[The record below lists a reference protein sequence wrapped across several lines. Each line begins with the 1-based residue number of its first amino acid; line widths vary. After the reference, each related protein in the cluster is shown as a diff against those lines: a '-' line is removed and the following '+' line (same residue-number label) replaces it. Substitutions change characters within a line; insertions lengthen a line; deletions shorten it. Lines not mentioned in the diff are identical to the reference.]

1 MGKRVSL
8 VRSCVLAYVRTAFGG
23 PQERRNASK
32 KNALPEILKHYFVLS
47 VTKRNEKNSTSFQC
61 STSWHSGEAS
71 LVSQIQE
78 ISDIIYFVEDTDNSG
93 TEEVE
98 IKLCVRR
105 VVACAKVF
113 KGENQDLHSDLYHKI
128 FLRILNFQISKPTA
142 QSQKVAKSP
151 D

>member
-1 MGKRVSL
+1 MFIKAEVGKRVSL

-98 IKLCVRR
+98 TQQRQEGTRLLE
-105 VVACAKVF
+105 
-113 KGENQDLHSDLYHKI
+113 GEGPWNVI
-128 FLRILNFQISKPTA
+128 LRFYF
-142 QSQKVAKSP
+142 V
-151 D
+151 